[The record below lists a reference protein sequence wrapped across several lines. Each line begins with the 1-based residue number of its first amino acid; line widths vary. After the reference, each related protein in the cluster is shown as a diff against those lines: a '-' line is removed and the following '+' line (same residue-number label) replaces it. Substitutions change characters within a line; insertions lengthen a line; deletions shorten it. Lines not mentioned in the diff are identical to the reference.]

1 MEDVVRFQ
9 WNKECLIF
17 IFHLYQEDHLR
28 PSMRIV
34 RTYRLWILNEQKRNL
49 PTPTQIKAQNSMY
62 NTNLPTPIQKHS
74 SIIKFVDAPNSLKP
88 PLKHTIVL
96 H

>member
-1 MEDVVRFQ
+1 MGRD
-9 WNKECLIF
+9 KEHLIF

-49 PTPTQIKAQNSMY
+49 PTPTQIAKG
-62 NTNLPTPIQKHS
+62 K
-74 SIIKFVDAPNSLKP
+74 K
-88 PLKHTIVL
+88 
-96 H
+96 